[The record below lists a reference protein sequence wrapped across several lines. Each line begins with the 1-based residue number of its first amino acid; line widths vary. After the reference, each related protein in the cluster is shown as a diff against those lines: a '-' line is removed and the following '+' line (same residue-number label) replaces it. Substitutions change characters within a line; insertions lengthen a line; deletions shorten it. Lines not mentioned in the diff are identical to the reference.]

1 MRYAMIMAG
10 GSGTRLWPM
19 SRQAVPKQLLRL
31 IEGRSLL
38 SVAAE
43 RIRTLV
49 PEANRYVCA
58 GEKYRALIREDIP
71 WIDDVH
77 VLGEPMGRDTVN
89 AVAFGAAVV
98 GKDDPDA
105 VFAVLTSDHLITP
118 QGEFERAMDLASG
131 WWRRIPRGW

>member
-105 VFAVLTSDHLITP
+105 VCVV
-118 QGEFERAMDLASG
+118 
-131 WWRRIPRGW
+131 